1 MLRRDFVAAIFVLT
15 AKTRLYD
22 VRWQPQELTTMSYSL
37 FQQMSSEQYQVRRVS
52 PGVQSARV
60 GLPLRVP

>member
-22 VRWQPQELTTMSYSL
+22 VRWQPQELTTMS
-37 FQQMSSEQYQVRRVS
+37 
-52 PGVQSARV
+52 
-60 GLPLRVP
+60 